1 MDFEEY
7 KENLQ
12 RTRKQSAAEAE
23 ENALAFFAQWN
34 GICQVSN
41 NDGKGQAHCADE
53 AQKDQLKATSLS
65 WEK

>member
-1 MDFEEY
+1 VR
-7 KENLQ
+7 L
-12 RTRKQSAAEAE
+12 QSAAEAE

-53 AQKDQLKATSLS
+53 AQKTQLKATSLS